1 MFVDTDDCLNHL
13 LLYIVTE
20 IYHLL
25 PENDNYY
32 ICDTLSIRKDLT
44 CNYTSNPYMYVII
57 SSNHSSCV
65 TDVSLH
71 HTI

>member
-32 ICDTLSIRKDLT
+32 YICDTLSIRKDLT
-44 CNYTSNPYMYVII
+44 CNYT
-57 SSNHSSCV
+57 
-65 TDVSLH
+65 
-71 HTI
+71 